1 MNKDVLVDHKVFLH
15 AGNTHKVTG
24 LGLLSKWTASIDTAC
39 IIQGDDFERA
49 CESVL
54 AQGLTVQEITKFDLF
69 KHVPVKDPRMSRDSK
84 SFELLAPEVYKDQD
98 WLKQIR
104 LTSHIMTLTEVT
116 RCLNHIA
123 AWNYSVTEGKP
134 VIIME
139 SSAILQK
146 SHTEHMPRN
155 SIIGLA
161 GRWGMVKHNL
171 GWQCMPG
178 VFAYSVDQFVA
189 KRLLGQ
195 VMTHGIRDP
204 LELMFRADQ
213 YMITLVDKAV
223 RKIQLINI
231 DNT

>member
-24 LGLLSKWTASIDTAC
+24 LGLINRWETAIDTAC
-39 IIQGDDFERA
+39 IIQGDDFSRA
-49 CESVL
+49 RDSAL
-54 AQGLTVQEITKFDLF
+54 AQGLTVQEIIQFDLF
-69 KHVPVKDPRMSRDSK
+69 KHVPVKDPRMSYDSK
-84 SFELLAPEVYKDQD
+84 FFELLAPKVYKDQD

-104 LTSHIMTLTEVT
+104 LTSHIMTLDEVA

-123 AWNYSVTEGKP
+123 AWNYSVTECKP

-139 SSAILQK
+139 PSAILQK
-146 SHTEHMPRN
+146 PHNEHLPRN

-161 GRWGMVKHNL
+161 GRWGMIKHNL
-171 GWQCMPG
+171 GWHCMPG

-189 KRLLGQ
+189 KRLLSQ
-195 VMTHGIRDP
+195 IMTHGIRDP

-213 YMITLVDKAV
+213 YMIMLESKAV
-223 RKIQLINI
+223 RKVQMINI
-231 DNT
+231 GNT

>member
-24 LGLLSKWTASIDTAC
+24 LGLINKWGTTIDTAC

-49 CESVL
+49 SDSVL
-54 AQGLTVQEITKFDLF
+54 AHGLKVKEITKFDLL
-69 KHVPVKDPRMSRDSK
+69 KHVPVKDPRMSYDSK
-84 SFELLAPEVYKDQD
+84 FFELLAPEVYKDQD

-104 LTSHIMTLTEVT
+104 LTSHIMALDEVS

-123 AWNYSVTEGKP
+123 AWNYSVTQGKP

-139 SSAILQK
+139 SSAILEK
-146 SHTEHMPRN
+146 PHTEHLPRN

-161 GRWGMVKHNL
+161 GRLGMIKHNL
-171 GWQCMPG
+171 GWHCMPG

-189 KRLLGQ
+189 KRLLSQ
-195 VMTHGIRDP
+195 IMTHGIRDP

-213 YMITLVDKAV
+213 YMIMLESKAV
-223 RKIQLINI
+223 RKVQMINI
-231 DNT
+231 GNT